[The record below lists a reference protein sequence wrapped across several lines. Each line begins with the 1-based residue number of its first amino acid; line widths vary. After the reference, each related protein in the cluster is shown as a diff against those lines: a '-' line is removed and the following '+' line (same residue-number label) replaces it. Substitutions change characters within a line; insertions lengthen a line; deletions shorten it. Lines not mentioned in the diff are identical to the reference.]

1 MKILKF
7 LLSYIYP
14 VPVEITSSRHN
25 PFLEIVLSDGKY
37 TLNSRNTNYSY
48 GTLHTLFK
56 KIFRKLNI
64 DWQRIENVL
73 ILGFGA
79 GSISEIISN
88 YSPGCQID
96 GVEIDEKVIELGR
109 KYFKSDA
116 NINLTLYCT
125 PADKYIG
132 KCHKKY
138 DLIII
143 DVFLDMVVPQELE
156 SEQFLVCVRECLKP
170 GGLVIFN
177 KVVYSKAMGEQIA
190 PLMDLYQKI
199 FIKLDILT
207 VMKSGKIFV
216 AGK

>member
-1 MKILKF
+1 MKNLKF

-14 VPVEITSSRHN
+14 VPVKITSSRHN

-37 TLNSRNTNYSY
+37 TLNSRNTNYSF

-56 KIFRKLNI
+56 KTFRKLKI
-64 DWQRIENVL
+64 DWQKIETVL

-79 GSISEIISN
+79 GSISEIIIN
-88 YSPGCQID
+88 YSPGCQVD

-109 KYFKSDA
+109 KYFKTDT
-116 NINLTLYCT
+116 NKNLTLHCT
-125 PADKYIG
+125 PADKYIEE
-132 KCHKKY
+132 CHKKY

-156 SEQFLVCVRECLKP
+156 SEQFLLRVRDCLKP
-170 GGLVIFN
+170 GGWVIFN
-177 KVVYSKAMGEQIA
+177 KVIYTKSIGKQIA

-199 FIKLDILT
+199 FVKINILT

-216 AGK
+216 ARN